1 MSATDEGR
9 RPFAA
14 WLQEQQGGVFHAEL
28 GDALA
33 DIVAGVTEHERGGT
47 LTIKVT
53 VKPEADGAVKISTD
67 FTAKVPR
74 AAARPSLFFADS
86 KGNLSRRNP
95 RQPEL
100 PLRGIPG
107 GGNDDP
113 QAEEANQA

>member
-28 GDALA
+28 TDALA
-33 DIVAGVTEHERGGT
+33 AIVAGVTEHERGGT

-53 VKPEADGAVKISTD
+53 VKPEADGAVKVSTD

-74 AAARPSLFFADS
+74 AAAKPSLFFADS
-86 KGNLSRRNP
+86 AGNLSRRNP

-107 GGNDDP
+107 GGTNDE
-113 QAEEANQA
+113 AEEAKNA